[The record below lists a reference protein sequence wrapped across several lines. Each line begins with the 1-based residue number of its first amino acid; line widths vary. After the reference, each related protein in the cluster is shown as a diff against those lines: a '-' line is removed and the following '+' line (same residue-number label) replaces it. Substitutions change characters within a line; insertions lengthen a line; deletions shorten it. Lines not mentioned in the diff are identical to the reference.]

1 MTPRTPTDKEMNLLK
16 ELRWKMDGIKDD
28 FERAVY
34 YYICV
39 GFQEF
44 KYGKRETKQVTK
56 EQILRYLVRKGLVRE
71 RADGSLPDD
80 RKVREAARE
89 LLKQGLPIMATAKSK
104 GYFIAET
111 LAEID
116 RPQRENKARATAILA
131 VDKGY
136 EKVRA
141 LLLGQG
147 RIFGA

>member
-1 MTPRTPTDKEMNLLK
+1 MTPRKPTTAEMDLLK

-80 RKVREAARE
+80 RKVREAASR
-89 LLKQGLPIMATAKSK
+89 LLRRGLPIVATAHKK
-104 GYFIAET
+104 GYFVAET
-111 LAEID
+111 PEEINVT
-116 RPQRENKARATAILA
+116 RREYRSRINRMLDVEKGCDAA
-131 VDKGY
+131 V
-136 EKVRA
+136 A
-141 LLLGQG
+141 MLMGQG

>member
-1 MTPRTPTDKEMNLLK
+1 MTPRTPTDKEMDLLK

-89 LLKQGLPIMATAKSK
+89 LLKRGLPIAASAHRK
-104 GYFIAET
+104 GYFVAET
-111 LAEID
+111 PAELD
-116 RPQRENKARATAILA
+116 ATRRENKQ
-131 VDKGY
+131 
-136 EKVRA
+136 E
-141 LLLGQG
+141 
-147 RIFGA
+147 

>member
-1 MTPRTPTDKEMNLLK
+1 MTPRIPTDKEMDLLR

-89 LLKQGLPIMATAKSK
+89 LLKRGLPIVASAHRK
-104 GYFIAET
+104 GYFVAET
-111 LAEID
+111 PAELD
-116 RPQRENKARATAILA
+116 ATRRENKSRVKALLD
-131 VDKGY
+131 VDKGCDAAC
-136 EKVRA
+136 A
-141 LLLGQG
+141 LLMGQG
-147 RIFGA
+147 RIFG

>member
-1 MTPRTPTDKEMNLLK
+1 MTPRTPTDKEMDLLR

-39 GFQEF
+39 CFQEF

-80 RKVREAARE
+80 RKVR
-89 LLKQGLPIMATAKSK
+89 
-104 GYFIAET
+104 
-111 LAEID
+111 
-116 RPQRENKARATAILA
+116 
-131 VDKGY
+131 
-136 EKVRA
+136 
-141 LLLGQG
+141 
-147 RIFGA
+147 